1 MIKTLGKSIRQYKKL
16 SLLSPLF
23 VIGEVII
30 EMLIP
35 YLVGILID
43 NGIMKGNMSYIE
55 KWGLI
60 LLGITV
66 VSLCLGASAS
76 YVSAH
81 AAAGFAANLRKDM
94 FYHIQDYSFENID
107 KFSSS
112 SLVTRLTTDVNNVQL
127 AYQMLIRIAVRAP
140 MMLIV
145 SVVMSVIISPRLSLI
160 FLVIAPIFAIIL
172 ALIIRAAYP
181 YFPKIFRGY
190 DRMNQV
196 VRENVRGIREVKTYV
211 QEKPQI
217 KQFEKSSGFI
227 YKLFATA
234 QKIISLNAFVVA
246 AVLDTAT
253 LAICWFGAKEIVG
266 GSLQAGQLVSMFS
279 YSNSVLFSLNILA
292 MIATQM
298 IMSGASGRRIVNVL
312 NEEPSIRNP
321 RKPRKTLTNGDIIF
335 DHVNFKYD
343 EADRA
348 LALNDINLHIKPG
361 ETIGMIGETG
371 SSKSTLVSMIPRL
384 YDVTSGAVRVAGH
397 NVKSYDLKT
406 LRDNVAMVLQKNVL
420 FSGTIKEN
428 LKWGNE
434 NATDEEI
441 VRAAKIAH
449 ADGFIREMDKGYD
462 TMVEQGGNN
471 VSGGQK
477 QRITIARALLKKPKI
492 LILDDSTSAVDTNT
506 ERQIREALANDMPN
520 TTKII
525 ISQRIV
531 SIKDADRI
539 IVMDHGK
546 IQDIGTHDELVKR
559 NALYSSIAK
568 FQEENGK

>member
-1 MIKTLGKSIRQYKKL
+1 MVKTLSKSIRQYKKL

-43 NGIMKGNMSYIE
+43 NGIMKGNMPYIS
-55 KWGLI
+55 KMGL
-60 LLGITV
+60 LLLIITI
-66 VSLCLGASAS
+66 VSLILGASAS

-81 AAAGFAANLRKDM
+81 AAAGFASNLRKDM
-94 FYHIQDYSFENID
+94 FYHMQDYSFENID
-107 KFSSS
+107 RFSSA
-112 SLVTRLTTDVNNVQL
+112 SLVTRLTTDVNNVQM
-127 AYQMLIRIAVRAP
+127 AYQMF
-140 MMLIV
+140 IV
-145 SVVMSVIISPRLSLI
+145 SIVMSIIISPRLSLI
-160 FLVIAPIFAIIL
+160 FLVIGPIFAIL
-172 ALIIRAAYP
+172 LGLIIKAAYP

-211 QEKPQI
+211 QEKDQI

-234 QKIISLNAFVVA
+234 QKIMSLNALVVA
-246 AVLDTAT
+246 AVLNIST
-253 LAICWFGAKEIVG
+253 LAICWFGAKEVVG
-266 GSLQAGQLVSMFS
+266 GSLQTGQLISMFT

-292 MIATQM
+292 MITTQLVV
-298 IMSGASGRRIVNVL
+298 SGASGRRIAAVIT
-312 NEEPSIRNP
+312 EKPTIENP
-321 RKPRKTLTNGDIIF
+321 KKPLKRLTNGEIIF
-335 DHVNFKYD
+335 DHVSFKY
-343 EADRA
+343 ELADKTDA
-348 LALNDINLHIKPG
+348 LHDINLHIKSG
-361 ETIGMIGETG
+361 ETLGIIGETG

-384 YDVTSGAVRVAGH
+384 YDVTAGAVRVAGH

-406 LRDNVAMVLQKNVL
+406 LRDNVAMVLQNNVL
-420 FSGTIKEN
+420 FTGTVKDN

-434 NATDEEI
+434 NATDEQ
-441 VRAAKIAH
+441 VVAAAKIAH
-449 ADGFIREMDKGYD
+449 ADGFIREMPDGYD
-462 TMVEQGGNN
+462 TMIEQGGNN

-477 QRITIARALLKKPKI
+477 QRITIARALLKNPKI
-492 LILDDSTSAVDTNT
+492 LILDDSTSAVDTST
-506 ERQIREALANDMPN
+506 EREIRTSLAKDMPD

-546 IQDIGTHDELVKR
+546 IQDIGTHEELMKT
-559 NALYSSIAK
+559 NELYSSIAK
-568 FQEENGK
+568 FQEEQGK

>member
-1 MIKTLGKSIRQYKKL
+1 M
-16 SLLSPLF
+16 F

-43 NGIMKGNMSYIE
+43 KGIMRGNMPYIQ
-55 KWGLI
+55 KMGLI
-60 LLGITV
+60 LFIITI

-94 FYHIQDYSFENID
+94 FYHMQDYAFENID

-112 SLVTRLTTDVNNVQL
+112 SLVTRLTTDVNNVQM
-127 AYQMLIRIAVRAP
+127 AYQILIRIAVRAP

-145 SVVMSVIISPRLSLI
+145 SVIMSIIISPRLSLI
-160 FLVIAPIFAIIL
+160 FLVIAPIFVIIL
-172 ALIIRAAYP
+172 GLIIKSAYP
-181 YFPKIFRGY
+181 YFPRIFKGY

-211 QEKPQI
+211 QERPQI
-217 KQFEKSSGFI
+217 DKFEKTSGFI

-234 QKIISLNAFVVA
+234 QKIISLNALVVA
-246 AVLDTAT
+246 AVLNIAT

-266 GSLQAGQLVSMFS
+266 GTLQTGQLVSMFS

-292 MIATQM
+292 MIATQL
-298 IMSGASGRRIVNVL
+298 IVSGASGRRIANVIT
-312 NEEPSIRNP
+312 EKPAIENP
-321 RKPRKTLTNGDIIF
+321 RKPLKTVTNGEILF

-343 EADRA
+343 SDDRA
-348 LALNDINLHIKPG
+348 LALDDINLRIRPG

-406 LRDNVAMVLQKNVL
+406 LRDNVAMVLQKNIL

-434 NATDEEI
+434 NATDEE
-441 VRAAKIAH
+441 VVAAAKIAH
-449 ADGFIREMDKGYD
+449 ADGFIREMPDSYD

-492 LILDDSTSAVDTNT
+492 LILDDSTSAVDTGT
-506 ERQIREALANDMPN
+506 EREIRHSLAKDMPE

-539 IVMDHGK
+539 IVMNHGK
-546 IQDIGTHDELVKR
+546 IEDIGTHDELLKR
-559 NALYSSIAK
+559 NKLYSSIAK